1 MLWADPNPTVRP
13 DDVTAA
19 SVIDTPYWE
28 LVQNYGQLEV
38 DRYLEAN
45 PELSLIMAFAKKP
58 KNALLGQVY
67 VSDSDTTGPEYAG
80 ELDFAYSATITDRID
95 YLVQEVT
102 LNLRDIDAA
111 KIKTDEWGVIDR
123 RHILYAKVFY
133 RKTS

>member
-1 MLWADPNPTVRP
+1 MLWVDPNPTVRP

-19 SVIDTPYWE
+19 SVIDAPYWE

-67 VSDSDTTGPEYAG
+67 VSDSDTTGPAYAG
-80 ELDFAYSATITDRID
+80 ELDFAYAATITDRID
-95 YLVQEVT
+95 YLVEEVT
-102 LNLRDIDAA
+102 LNLRN
-111 KIKTDEWGVIDR
+111 TNG
-123 RHILYAKVFY
+123 
-133 RKTS
+133 